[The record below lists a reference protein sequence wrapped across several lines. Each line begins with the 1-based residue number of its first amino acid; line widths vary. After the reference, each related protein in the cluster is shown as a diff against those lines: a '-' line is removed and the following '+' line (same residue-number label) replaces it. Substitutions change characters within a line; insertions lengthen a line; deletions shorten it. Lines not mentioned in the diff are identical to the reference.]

1 MKKPGGKKTHSLHQ
15 LHPLESLG
23 ISHATTGEIRVEKLE
38 QRLAPKVPFPHR
50 HDFYHFL
57 FLEKGSGWHEIDFQ
71 RFKIKPRQLFLV
83 RPGQVHAWQLGAGTR
98 GYVLEFT
105 RASLP
110 RNRKTEELWKFL
122 ETMPA
127 AILSAE
133 AAELSI
139 TLKLML
145 GEFNGRGADYRLSLE
160 HLLLYFLLKLAREKV
175 SLPATAAADNLTQKF
190 QALVEENF
198 SRHHKVDEYARH
210 LGVTPKALTTKI
222 SRVLGRSAGAV
233 IQERCLAEAKRLL
246 AYSELP
252 VAEVG
257 YRLGYDDP
265 NYFAR
270 FFRKHAGMAPGKFR
284 RLASR
289 TVHG

>member
-23 ISHATTGEIRVEKLE
+23 NRPATSGEIRVEKIE
-38 QRLAPKVPFPHR
+38 HRLQPKVPFPHR
-50 HDFYHFL
+50 HDFFHFL

-71 RFKIKPRQLFLV
+71 RFKVRPGQLFLM
-83 RPGQVHAWQLGAGTR
+83 RPGQVHAWQLGAGTK

-110 RNRKTEELWKFL
+110 RNRKTEEIWKFL
-122 ETMPA
+122 DAVPA
-127 AILSAE
+127 MIQSEKTEELSA
-133 AAELSI
+133 
-139 TLKLML
+139 TLRLML
-145 GEFNGRGADYRLSLE
+145 GEFNGRLADYRLSLE
-160 HLLLYFLLKLAREKV
+160 HLLLAFLLKLSRENISASPAR
-175 SLPATAAADNLTQKF
+175 STDTLAQKF
-190 QALVEENF
+190 QALVEKNF
-198 SRHHKVDEYARH
+198 SRHHKVDEYARL
-210 LGVTPKALTTKI
+210 LGTTPKALTTRI
-222 SRVLGRSAGAV
+222 TRVLGRSAGAV

-257 YRLGYDDP
+257 YELGYEDP

-270 FFRKHAGMAPGKFR
+270 FFRKHTGTAPGKFR
-284 RLASR
+284 QLASR

>member
-1 MKKPGGKKTHSLHQ
+1 MKKPGEKKTHSLHQ

-23 ISHATTGEIRVEKLE
+23 VRLATSGEIRVERIE
-38 QRLAPKVPFPHR
+38 HRLSPKVPFPHR

-57 FLEKGSGWHEIDFQ
+57 LLEKGSGWHEIDFQ
-71 RFKIKPRQLFLV
+71 RFKAKAGQLFLM

-110 RNRKTEELWKFL
+110 RNRKTEEIWKFL
-122 ETMPA
+122 DTVPA
-127 AILSAE
+127 MIRSAKEEELSA
-133 AAELSI
+133 

-145 GEFNGRGADYRLSLE
+145 GEFNERGADYRLSLE
-160 HLLLYFLLKLAREKV
+160 HLLLTLLLKLARERFPAPTAGATD
-175 SLPATAAADNLTQKF
+175 SLVQRF

-198 SRHHKVDEYARH
+198 SRLHKVDEYARH

-222 SRVLGRSAGAV
+222 SRALGRSAGAV

-252 VAEVG
+252 VARVG
-257 YRLGYDDP
+257 YELGYDDP

-270 FFRKHAGMAPGKFR
+270 FFRKHVGMAPGKFR
-284 RLASR
+284 QLASR